1 MSRTT
6 WATRAMT
13 AGKSTTT
20 LAGTA
25 AGGDAVADEYTKN
38 PGSDAPAPTH
48 TPYRCASR
56 ISWASVAARIK
67 ALLGTQ
73 PVFRQSP
80 PIRWASTSVTRA
92 LTAAAM

>member
-6 WATRAMT
+6 WATRAIT
-13 AGKSTTT
+13 PGKSTTT

-25 AGGDAVADEYTKN
+25 VAGDAVAEEDPKS
-38 PGSDAPAPTH
+38 PGSDSPAVAR

-73 PVFRQSP
+73 PVLRQSP
-80 PIRWASTSVTRA
+80 PMRWASTSVTRA